1 MNLNDLLEKPLENLT
16 DEQLEDRLHLL
27 KRLKLKVEG
36 KKRVVKSNKQATIQD
51 MLKGLSKD
59 ELANLVKQLEKGD

>member
-1 MNLNDLLEKPLENLT
+1 MNLNDLLEKPLDNLT

-36 KKRVVKSNKQATIQD
+36 KKRVLRSNKEKSIQD
-51 MLKGLSKD
+51 VLKGLSKE
-59 ELANLVKQLEKGD
+59 ELANLIKQLKKGG